1 MPSPS
6 WPCAQTSIETFRLSD
21 ILSATLSISPAS
33 KKRRNRSLYGLSM
46 AFLLSYLLI
55 SSVRTKYGQVTTSE
69 IIHLPDSRMFLSTT
83 CELVSVMYG

>member
-55 SSVRTKYGQVTTSE
+55 SSVRTKYGQVTMSE
-69 IIHLPDSRMFLSTT
+69 MTHLSDCRIFLPTN
-83 CELVSVMYG
+83 CELVSAMHG